1 MLTPQDTEPKLPP
14 SVREAPVD
22 VWIDRGSPQGPGHW
36 KVLTDIAPRAGLPQS
51 TGAGGWECNPTHKQ
65 IIGLNLY

>member
-22 VWIDRGSPQGPGHW
+22 VWIDRGSPQGWGHW
-36 KVLTDIAPRAGLPQS
+36 KVPLGV
-51 TGAGGWECNPTHKQ
+51 NPLGVHH
-65 IIGLNLY
+65 